1 MKGNSDPMDP
11 DIMEAEEELDQE
23 LMRDDESFPKDAPET
38 YEAFVKG
45 LRDFMNKYSWNCE
58 GVKPRRVLD
67 LAKENGYTDSYLKY
81 EPSELMVYMTEEFEE
96 VSVDEEMNDDRL
108 IIEELDVGQLEDEY
122 MLD

>member
-1 MKGNSDPMDP
+1 MSDYSDPMDP
-11 DIMEAEEELDQE
+11 DIMEAEEQLDQD
-23 LMRDDESFPKDAPET
+23 LRKDEQFPTDAPEK

-67 LAKENGYTDSYLKY
+67 LAKENGYTDNYLKY
-81 EPSELMVYMTEEFEE
+81 EPSKIMDYMTEEFEE

-108 IIEELDVGQLEDEY
+108 IIEELEVEELEVEY
-122 MLD
+122 RLD